1 MLPRKDLSSSP
12 ERSRTCVTANLPCS
26 RCRYDLQG
34 QSIDSRCPECGL
46 LVETSL
52 HASIDL
58 ETIQGEG
65 LPGPRRIAIA
75 TIALPLTAS
84 IWAIESTLIWGTMIT
99 SPLSTMTGPG
109 SFTHLL
115 LNLIAAM
122 LAVGCIIAAT
132 VAQRAW
138 RPFLDRLRFWTL
150 YASCVV
156 LAASPLL
163 FVIAEQ
169 SSPSLSPSWWL
180 LIAMIRTAALFA
192 LILATTHVLARI
204 GRRGLAYR
212 SAGMAIQ
219 STSPLLIGL
228 GVEFLTQAV
237 LVMMPLDPMAPSGL
251 ASVLMMLGLA
261 SSVLVSLGMV
271 YLFFNAIWGTLP
283 LFRRLHRYSD
293 LVASSDSP
301 QDS

>member
-1 MLPRKDLSSSP
+1 MLPRKDLSSPS
-12 ERSRTCVTANLPCS
+12 ERSRACVTANLPCS

-34 QSIDSRCPECGL
+34 QSIESRCPECGL
-46 LVETSL
+46 PVETSL

-58 ETIQGEG
+58 ETIRGEG

-84 IWAIESTLIWGTMIT
+84 TWAIGSTTLWGIMIT
-99 SPLSTMTGPG
+99 APSSTTTGPS
-109 SFTHLL
+109 SFTPLL

-122 LAVGCIIAAT
+122 FAVGCVIVVAM
-132 VAQRAW
+132 AQRAW
-138 RPFLDRLRFWTL
+138 RPFLDRLRISLL

-156 LAASPLL
+156 LAASPL
-163 FVIAEQ
+163 FFFGTEHSI
-169 SSPSLSPSWWL
+169 PSLSPGWWL
-180 LIAMIRTAALFA
+180 LVAMIRTAALVA
-192 LILATTHVLARI
+192 MTLATTHVLARI

-219 STSPLLIGL
+219 GTNPLLIGL
-228 GVEFLTQAV
+228 GVEFLTLGLLAM
-237 LVMMPLDPMAPSGL
+237 LRIDPTAPSSL
-251 ASVLMMLGLA
+251 ASMLMMLGLA
-261 SSVLVSLGMV
+261 SSLLISLGMV
-271 YLFFNAIWGTLP
+271 YLLFNAIWGTLP